1 MKHVDKAG
9 GLDLSSLTERVQR
22 DLRNAIV
29 SGQLPPGSKLPIAET
44 ATRLGVSS
52 IPLREALRALEAE
65 GLVAMLSHRG
75 AAVAPI
81 SLEDMESIYSLRVEL
96 EGMAIRQACVRQ
108 KPGWV
113 DSVRH
118 DLEEMTVASGAGDPA
133 RRVRAHAN
141 FHLNIYAGCD
151 SPWLVRF
158 VTVLYYV
165 SERYRQLLRP
175 FRGTSESLLEEHRQI
190 FRWIELGETDQASRF
205 LQNHIALTAIALRG
219 PLAEMEF
226 STPNHLS
233 SSAAGQGRVRDGG
246 RSA

>member
-1 MKHVDKAG
+1 MKDVDKSS

-29 SGQLPPGSKLPIAET
+29 SGELPPGSKLPIAET
-44 ATRLGVSS
+44 AIRLGVSS

-65 GLVAMLSHRG
+65 GLVAMSPHRG

-81 SLEDMESIYSLRVEL
+81 SLVDMESIYSLRVEL
-96 EGMAIRQACVRQ
+96 EGMAIRQACARQ
-108 KPGWV
+108 KPGWLE
-113 DSVRH
+113 SVRH
-118 DLEEMTVASGAGDPA
+118 HLEEMTFASGGGDAA
-133 RRVRAHAN
+133 RRVRAHAS
-141 FHLNIYAGCD
+141 FHLGIYDGCD

-158 VTVLYYV
+158 ITVLYYV

-190 FRWIELGETDQASRF
+190 FRWIELGEADQAARF

-219 PLAEMEF
+219 PLADMELG
-226 STPNHLS
+226 SVKDVS
-233 SSAAGQGRVRDGG
+233 
-246 RSA
+246 